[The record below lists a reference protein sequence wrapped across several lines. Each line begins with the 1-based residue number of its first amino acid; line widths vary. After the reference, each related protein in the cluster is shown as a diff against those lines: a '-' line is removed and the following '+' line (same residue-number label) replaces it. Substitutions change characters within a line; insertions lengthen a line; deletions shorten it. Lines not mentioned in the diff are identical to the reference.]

1 MARPQA
7 IQASIPRVFAPP
19 AWRAA
24 GPRAKEFPVNSR
36 PETKYLLP
44 ELLAGSGF
52 EDQASPVGRVA
63 AIGYGSR
70 VDELPKT
77 CGYPHREPLRQL
89 FRVLGIGLLAWF
101 LPRHSCLLSSGEKG
115 RKTPLQSCA
124 NIVRTCG
131 NSPGLK
137 GVGAN
142 TTGSR
147 GLCDR
152 SNSAPPVL
160 LSPFMG
166 AGGRCRL
173 RGGAG
178 TTHVEGTRINAR
190 WHWLRF
196 AQRKKRAAQ
205 VALSGSKEHLGTP
218 S

>member
-1 MARPQA
+1 MAPTPA
-7 IQASIPRVFAPP
+7 VQASHCVFAPP

-36 PETKYLLP
+36 PETKYLLA
-44 ELLAGSGF
+44 ELLACGGFDCGSH
-52 EDQASPVGRVA
+52 PVGLA
-63 AIGYGSR
+63 PLGDLGGSR
-70 VDELPKT
+70 DEAANLL
-77 CGYPHREPLRQL
+77 GAQEREAFRCLGVRRLRRSSFPRL
-89 FRVLGIGLLAWF
+89 AHAAGFTIGENSTQEPVEF
-101 LPRHSCLLSSGEKG
+101 G
-115 RKTPLQSCA
+115 CA
-124 NIVRTCG
+124 FDYKRNS
-131 NSPGLK
+131 SPGLK

-152 SNSAPPVL
+152 SNSTPPVL